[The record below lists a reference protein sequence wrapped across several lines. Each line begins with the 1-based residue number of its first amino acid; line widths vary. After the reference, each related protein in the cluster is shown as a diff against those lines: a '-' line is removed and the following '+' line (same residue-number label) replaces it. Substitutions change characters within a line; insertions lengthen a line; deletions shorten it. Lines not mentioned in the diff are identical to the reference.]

1 MRRRPHIWQARRSI
15 TLLALFFGAF
25 RTPALAQPSLDE
37 LLGLEDPS
45 EMTDQPS
52 SDATSTDT
60 DLKPSVSDILS
71 GNDRPDTAV
80 DPTRAELERALDA
93 TRPSDDVAS
102 AALKMADA
110 AVQLAAG
117 RTGTETQRLQEDV
130 LRLLDQAIEKAKQQ
144 QQSSSKSQSSSSS
157 SSSGEQPETS
167 QSAQQSQSSSAQQ
180 SNANGSTGEI
190 ADALPSAQDAA
201 LAERLEAS
209 RAAWGAL
216 PQRTRD
222 ALLQG
227 SSDRFS
233 SLYRR
238 LTEDYYRRLA
248 EDNR

>member
-1 MRRRPHIWQARRSI
+1 MSLRTC
-15 TLLALFFGAF
+15 TLHTWLVLTTTAVVIAF
-25 RTPALAQPSLDE
+25 VPALPADAQPSLDD
-37 LLGLEDPS
+37 LLGLEDPV
-45 EMTDQPS
+45 D
-52 SDATSTDT
+52 TDT
-60 DLKPSVSDILS
+60 ESDPRPSVDDILT
-71 GNDRPDTAV
+71 GTDRPDATD

-93 TRPSDDVAS
+93 TPPSDDVS
-102 AALKMADA
+102 NAALKMADA
-110 AVQLAAG
+110 AAQLEAG

-130 LRLLDQAIEKAKQQ
+130 IRLLDQAIEKAKQQ

-157 SSSGEQPETS
+157 SSSSGEQPQTS
-167 QSAQQSQSSSAQQ
+167 QSSQQSQSSSAQQ
-180 SNANGSTGEI
+180 SGATGSEGDGGT
-190 ADALPSAQDAA
+190 DLPGAQDAE

-248 EDNR
+248 EDTR